1 MDFFKLRKEM
11 VDSQLI
17 PRGIRDKN
25 VLNAF
30 LKVPRELFVP
40 EDLRHFAY
48 NDSPVLIGEGQTI
61 SQPYIVALMTQAL
74 KISKNDKILEIG
86 TGSGYQSTIL
96 AEMGCVV
103 YSVEKRS
110 ELAQRAEKVL
120 KQLGYDVKI
129 KVGDGTLG
137 WQEFSPYD
145 WIIVT
150 AGGPT
155 MPSSLFNQLREEGRM
170 VIPIGD
176 LHYQELTLIKKVKG
190 KRVVEELGGCRFVN
204 LEGKEGWY

>member
-1 MDFFKLRKEM
+1 
-11 VDSQLI
+11 
-17 PRGIRDKN
+17 
-25 VLNAF
+25 
-30 LKVPRELFVP
+30 
-40 EDLRHFAY
+40 
-48 NDSPVLIGEGQTI
+48 
-61 SQPYIVALMTQAL
+61 MTQAL

-145 WIIVT
+145 GIIVT

-204 LEGKEGWY
+204 LEGKEGW

>member
-1 MDFFKLRKEM
+1 MDFLKLRKEM

-30 LKVPRELFVP
+30 LRVPRELFVP
-40 EDLRHFAY
+40 KDLRHFAY

-74 KISKNDKILEIG
+74 NISKNDKILEIG
-86 TGSGYQSTIL
+86 TGSGYQSAIL
-96 AEMGCVV
+96 AEMGCVL
-103 YSVEKRS
+103 YSIEKRS

-120 KQLGYDVKI
+120 KQLGYNVKI

-145 WIIVT
+145 GIIVT

-155 MPSSLFNQLREEGRM
+155 MPNSLFNQLREEGRM

-190 KRVVEELGGCRFVN
+190 KRVIEELGGCRFVN
-204 LEGKEGWY
+204 LEGKEGW